1 MVRIENIDC
10 LELLKTL
17 PDNSI
22 DLMLQDPPYGVTQ
35 NEWDNAPD
43 LAALWPEWLR
53 VCKDNAAIIFFA
65 QQPFVCDLINS
76 NQKLFKYD
84 LIWYK
89 ALGTGFLNANRMP
102 MRNHEHILVFYKSLP
117 TYNPQKYVGKMRDKG
132 NKGSRTTTN
141 YGTFKPTTKRD
152 DTYFPQSVM
161 DFTNG
166 DKTKQNFHPTQKPI
180 DLMRYLIRTYS
191 NPGDMI
197 FDGYSGSGTVADA
210 CLMEGRNCIAAE
222 LNKEYYD
229 YSIKRLAQ
237 RRMKPELFTPMQPG
251 DSI

>member
-1 MVRIENIDC
+1 MIRIENIDC
-10 LELLKTL
+10 LDLLKTL

-35 NEWDNAPD
+35 NAWDNAPD
-43 LAALWPEWLR
+43 LSVLWPEWLR
-53 VCKDNAAIIFFA
+53 VCKENSAIIFFA

-76 NQKLFKYD
+76 NTRLFKYD

-102 MRNHEHILVFYKSLP
+102 MRNHEHILLFYRSLP

-141 YGTFKPTTKRD
+141 YGTFKPTVKRD
-152 DTYFPQSVM
+152 DTYFPKSVM

-191 NPGDMI
+191 NPGDTV

-237 RRMKPELFTPMQPG
+237 RRMKPELFTPMQPPA
-251 DSI
+251 